1 MLISSVCTMK
11 TKYLFCA
18 AQGEITLRTVFVDVY
33 VGHTKQELRDFDTVS
48 RLAKQSSY
56 YFQKWTNEVQLFY
69 DRCVESVCPDGCDD
83 RAGFARVSLQVTEL
97 RRLLVAGQF
106 TSFINLFLGAREKLV
121 CKRWSANSA
130 QSAAKNRAAAEFL
143 QTADVINL
151 SNHSLSL

>member
-56 YFQKWTNEVQLFY
+56 FFQKWTNDVQLFY

-106 TSFINLFLGAREKLV
+106 TSFINLFLGARENSFVSAGQLTPRSRPPRTARQPNS
-121 CKRWSANSA
+121 CKP
-130 QSAAKNRAAAEFL
+130 L
-143 QTADVINL
+143 TL
-151 SNHSLSL
+151 